1 MSQKGFAPIIFI
13 LGILIIS
20 GLIVGGSFYLK
31 NSTNLGKKVPA
42 VSISGNNNQKETQS
56 TDNLKSTENRNSL
69 SGKKDRAVFAVFED
83 LKLNVY
89 STKLDGSD
97 KRQLLSYDIDEP
109 STRSRPDSILAASV
123 SPGGELIAYKYKLP
137 PALNYT
143 SSDPPDLFL
152 IDSSG
157 QNKRNIAKNIEQFIW
172 SPDGK
177 NILYSAN
184 TPLATYQDSRGSVIE
199 APLVG
204 PGSQWYI
211 YDTQSSRE
219 QMLDIKDN
227 IYNSTR
233 GFIDNEHI
241 IFVATSAYGGIPSQ
255 LFVYDLK
262 NSKVFPVKVEGEQI
276 SDAAGNSSQG
286 KAVVSILPKDYG
298 INYSCDLYEMNTK
311 GEITNHL
318 VKSPNYQCGLISWNG
333 NDEIIYEKG
342 TGPKGKIE
350 TSQSD
355 ESGYYILSSVYKY
368 NFQTKKEEV
377 LVKNTG
383 KEIFKFMGALENQA
397 LIVSNESAKRTP
409 HYILEVRNLDGSNP
423 RILISSN
430 KEILFVGF
438 SN

>member
-1 MSQKGFAPIIFI
+1 MNQKGFIPIIFI
-13 LGILIIS
+13 LGILIAS
-20 GLIVGGSFYLK
+20 GLIVGGSFYIK
-31 NSTNLGKKVPA
+31 NSTNSIKKAAPI
-42 VSISGNNNQKETQS
+42 SISGNNNQKETQA
-56 TDNLKSTENRNSL
+56 TDNLKSTENSNSS

-97 KRQLLSYDIDEP
+97 KRQLLSHDINE
-109 STRSRPDSILAASV
+109 SGTRSRPDSILAARV
-123 SPGGELIAYKYKLP
+123 SSSGELIAYKLP

-143 SSDPPDLFL
+143 SSAPSDLFL

-157 QNKRNIAKNIEQFIW
+157 QNKRNIAKNVEQFIW

-184 TPLATYQDSRGSVIE
+184 TPPATYQDSRGSVIE

-255 LFVYDLK
+255 LFVYNLK
-262 NSKVFPVKVEGEQI
+262 NNKVFPVKVEGEQI

-333 NDEIIYEKG
+333 ADEIIYEKG

-368 NFQTKKEEV
+368 NFQTKKEEI

-397 LIVSNESAKRTP
+397 LIVSNESNKRTP
-409 HYILEVRNLDGSNP
+409 NYILESRKLDGSNP
-423 RILISSN
+423 LTLVSSN
-430 KEILFVGF
+430 KEILFIGF